1 MTSQLILIWSRGF
14 SVTMD
19 SLCYDTNVCR
29 KLHAFCKNQWITF
42 VHRNTRQIQVNIKSL
57 GLPNRLSRSEDVT
70 HRMTLKQWET
80 SKQTNKNWKKQDH
93 ACFVLHLIANVRFK
107 SSV

>member
-29 KLHAFCKNQWITF
+29 KLHAFCKNQWITL

-57 GLPNRLSRSEDVT
+57 GLPNRLSRSEDVI

-80 SKQTNKNWKKQDH
+80 SKQTN
-93 ACFVLHLIANVRFK
+93 
-107 SSV
+107 